1 MVFPYF
7 RLLNQSPKFMKV
19 DFIHKIQH
27 IGIPAHDLEVSI
39 PFYERLGFENV
50 MESPFEFDGGYGTC
64 VMMKNHEVIVELYQ
78 MPEKQLTE
86 IKQRKNGRIDHF
98 AIDASDVDIAYDT
111 LKKAGFEMLESTPTF
126 LPFWKNGTRFF
137 NVKGPSGETIEFNQ
151 IL

>member
-1 MVFPYF
+1 
-7 RLLNQSPKFMKV
+7 MKV

-27 IGIPAHDLEVSI
+27 IGIPAHNLEISI

-64 VMMKNHEVIVELYQ
+64 VMMKNHEVIIELYQ
-78 MPEKQLTE
+78 MPDKQLAE
-86 IKQRKNGRIDHF
+86 IKQRENGHVDHF
-98 AIDASDVDIAYDT
+98 AIDVSDVDAAFDT
-111 LKKAGFEMLESTPTF
+111 LKKAGFEILESTPTF

>member
-1 MVFPYF
+1 
-7 RLLNQSPKFMKV
+7 MKV

-27 IGIPAHDLEVSI
+27 IGIPAHDLEISI

-78 MPEKQLTE
+78 MPDKQLAE
-86 IKQRKNGRIDHF
+86 IKQRKNGHVDHF
-98 AIDASDVDIAYDT
+98 AIDVSDIDVAFDT
-111 LKKAGFEMLESTPTF
+111 LKKAGFEILESTPTF

>member
-1 MVFPYF
+1 
-7 RLLNQSPKFMKV
+7 MKV

-27 IGIPAHDLEVSI
+27 IGIPAHDLEISI

-78 MPEKQLTE
+78 MPEKQLAE
-86 IKQRKNGRIDHF
+86 IKQRKNGHIDHF
-98 AIDASDVDIAYDT
+98 AIDVADVDLAFDT
-111 LKKAGFEMLESTPTF
+111 LKQAGFEMLESTPTF
-126 LPFWKNGTRFF
+126 LPFWKNGTWFF

>member
-1 MVFPYF
+1 
-7 RLLNQSPKFMKV
+7 MKV

-64 VMMKNHEVIVELYQ
+64 IMMKNHEVIVELYQ
-78 MPEKQLTE
+78 MPDKQLAE
-86 IKQRKNGRIDHF
+86 IKQRKNGHVDHF
-98 AIDASDVDIAYDT
+98 AIDVSDVDSAFDT
-111 LKKAGFEMLESTPTF
+111 LKKAGYEILEATPTV

>member
-1 MVFPYF
+1 MSYCASNPEA
-7 RLLNQSPKFMKV
+7 MKI

-27 IGIPAHDLEVSI
+27 IGIPVHNMEISI

-78 MPEKQLTE
+78 MPEKQLAE
-86 IKQRKNGRIDHF
+86 IKQRKVGHIDHF
-98 AIDASDVDIAYDT
+98 AIDVEDVDYAFEA
-111 LKKAGFEMLESTPTF
+111 LKKAGFDIIEKEPTF
-126 LPFWKNGTRFF
+126 LAFWKNGTRFF
-137 NVKGPSGETIEFNQ
+137 NVKGPNGEIIEFNQ

>member
-1 MVFPYF
+1 
-7 RLLNQSPKFMKV
+7 MKI

-50 MESPFEFDGGYGTC
+50 MESPFEFDGGFGTC

-78 MPEKQLTE
+78 MPEKQLAE
-86 IKQRKNGRIDHF
+86 IKQRKNGHVDHF
-98 AIDASDVDIAYDT
+98 AIDVTDVDHAFET
-111 LKKAGFEMLESTPTF
+111 LKKAGFEILEATPTC
-126 LPFWKNGTRFF
+126 LQFWKNGTRFF
-137 NVKGPSGETIEFNQ
+137 NIKGPSGEIIEFNQ

>member
-1 MVFPYF
+1 
-7 RLLNQSPKFMKV
+7 MKI

-27 IGIPAHDLEVSI
+27 LGIPAHDLEVSI

-78 MPEKQLTE
+78 MPEKQLAE
-86 IKQRKNGRIDHF
+86 IKQRKNGHVDHF
-98 AIDASDVDIAYDT
+98 AIDVSDVDLAFDT
-111 LKKAGFEMLESTPTF
+111 LKKAGFEMLESTPIF

>member
-1 MVFPYF
+1 
-7 RLLNQSPKFMKV
+7 MKV

-78 MPEKQLTE
+78 MPDKQLAE
-86 IKQRKNGRIDHF
+86 IKQRKNGHVDHF
-98 AIDASDVDIAYDT
+98 AIDVSDVDVAFDT
-111 LKKAGFEMLESTPTF
+111 LKKAGFEILESTPTF

>member
-1 MVFPYF
+1 
-7 RLLNQSPKFMKV
+7 MKV

-27 IGIPAHDLEVSI
+27 IGIPAHNLEISI

-50 MESPFEFDGGYGTC
+50 MESPFEFDGGYGAC
-64 VMMKNHEVIVELYQ
+64 VMMKNHEVIIELYQ
-78 MPEKQLTE
+78 MPDKQLAE
-86 IKQRKNGRIDHF
+86 IKQRENGHVDHF
-98 AIDASDVDIAYDT
+98 AIDVSDVDAAFDT
-111 LKKAGFEMLESTPTF
+111 LKKAGFEILESTPTF

>member
-1 MVFPYF
+1 
-7 RLLNQSPKFMKV
+7 MKV
-19 DFIHKIQH
+19 DFIHKVQH
-27 IGIPAHDLEVSI
+27 IGIPAHDLELSI

-78 MPEKQLTE
+78 MPEKQLAE
-86 IKQRKNGRIDHF
+86 IKQRKNGHVDHF
-98 AIDASDVDIAYDT
+98 AIDVSDVDLAFDT
-111 LKKAGFEMLESTPTF
+111 LKKAGFEILESTPTF

>member
-1 MVFPYF
+1 
-7 RLLNQSPKFMKV
+7 MKV

-27 IGIPAHDLEVSI
+27 IGIPAHDLEISI
-39 PFYERLGFENV
+39 PFYKRLGFENV

-64 VMMKNHEVIVELYQ
+64 VMMKNQEVIIELYQ

-86 IKQRKNGRIDHF
+86 IKQRKNGHIDHF
-98 AIDASDVDIAYDT
+98 AIDVIDIEIAFET

>member
-1 MVFPYF
+1 
-7 RLLNQSPKFMKV
+7 MKV

-27 IGIPAHDLEVSI
+27 IGIPAHNLEISI

-78 MPEKQLTE
+78 MPEKQLAE
-86 IKQRKNGRIDHF
+86 IKQRKNGHVDHF
-98 AIDASDVDIAYDT
+98 AIDISDVDVAFDT
-111 LKKAGFEMLESTPTF
+111 LKKAGFEILETTPTF

>member
-1 MVFPYF
+1 
-7 RLLNQSPKFMKV
+7 MKV

-27 IGIPAHDLEVSI
+27 IGIPAHDLEISI

-78 MPEKQLTE
+78 MPEKQLAE
-86 IKQRKNGRIDHF
+86 IKQRKNGHVDHF
-98 AIDASDVDIAYDT
+98 AIDVSDVDVAFDT

>member
-1 MVFPYF
+1 
-7 RLLNQSPKFMKV
+7 MKI

-27 IGIPAHDLEVSI
+27 IGIPAHDLEISI

-78 MPEKQLTE
+78 MPEKQLAE
-86 IKQRKNGRIDHF
+86 IKQRKNGHVDHF
-98 AIDASDVDIAYDT
+98 AIDVSDVDLAFDT

>member
-1 MVFPYF
+1 
-7 RLLNQSPKFMKV
+7 MKV
-19 DFIHKIQH
+19 DFIKKIQH
-27 IGIPAHDLEVSI
+27 IGIPVHDLEISI

-78 MPEKQLTE
+78 MPEKQLAE
-86 IKQRKNGRIDHF
+86 IKQRKNGHVDHF
-98 AIDASDVDIAYDT
+98 AIDVSDVDLAFDT

>member
-1 MVFPYF
+1 
-7 RLLNQSPKFMKV
+7 MKI

-27 IGIPAHDLEVSI
+27 IGIPVHNMEISI

-78 MPEKQLTE
+78 MPEKQLAE
-86 IKQRKNGRIDHF
+86 IKQRQLGHIDHF
-98 AIDASDVDIAYDT
+98 AIDVEDVDHAFEA
-111 LKKAGFEMLESTPTF
+111 LKHAGFDIIEKEPPF
-126 LPFWKNGTRFF
+126 LSFWKKGTRFF
-137 NVKGPSGETIEFNQ
+137 NVKGPSGEIIEFNQ

>member
-1 MVFPYF
+1 M
-7 RLLNQSPKFMKV
+7 MKV

-39 PFYERLGFENV
+39 PFYERLGFENI

-64 VMMKNHEVIVELYQ
+64 VMMKNQEVIVELYQ
-78 MPEKQLTE
+78 MPDKQLAE
-86 IKQRKNGRIDHF
+86 IKQRKNGHVDHF
-98 AIDASDVDIAYDT
+98 AIDVSDVDLAYDT
-111 LKKAGFEMLESTPTF
+111 LKKAGFEMIESTPTF

>member
-1 MVFPYF
+1 
-7 RLLNQSPKFMKV
+7 
-19 DFIHKIQH
+19 
-27 IGIPAHDLEVSI
+27 
-39 PFYERLGFENV
+39 

-78 MPEKQLTE
+78 MPEKQLAE
-86 IKQRKNGRIDHF
+86 IKQRKNGHVDHF
-98 AIDASDVDIAYDT
+98 AIDVSDVDLAFDT
-111 LKKAGFEMLESTPTF
+111 LKKAGFEILEATPTF

>member
-1 MVFPYF
+1 
-7 RLLNQSPKFMKV
+7 MKV
-19 DFIHKIQH
+19 DFIKKIQH

-78 MPEKQLTE
+78 MPDKQLAE
-86 IKQRKNGRIDHF
+86 IKQRKNGHVDHF
-98 AIDASDVDIAYDT
+98 AIDVSDVDLAFDT
-111 LKKAGFEMLESTPTF
+111 LKKAGFEILEATPTF

-137 NVKGPSGETIEFNQ
+137 NVKGTSGETIEFNQ

>member
-1 MVFPYF
+1 
-7 RLLNQSPKFMKV
+7 MKV

-27 IGIPAHDLEVSI
+27 IGIPAHNLEISI

-78 MPEKQLTE
+78 MPDKQLAE
-86 IKQRKNGRIDHF
+86 IKQRKNGHVDHF
-98 AIDASDVDIAYDT
+98 AIDVSDVDVAFDT
-111 LKKAGFEMLESTPTF
+111 LKKAGFEILESTPTF

>member
-1 MVFPYF
+1 
-7 RLLNQSPKFMKV
+7 MKV

-27 IGIPAHDLEVSI
+27 IGIPAHDLEISI

-78 MPEKQLTE
+78 MPDKQLAE
-86 IKQRKNGRIDHF
+86 IKQRKNGHVDHF
-98 AIDASDVDIAYDT
+98 AIDVSDVDLAFDT
-111 LKKAGFEMLESTPTF
+111 LKKAGFEMLEVTPTF

>member
-1 MVFPYF
+1 
-7 RLLNQSPKFMKV
+7 MKV
-19 DFIHKIQH
+19 DFIHKVQH
-27 IGIPAHDLEVSI
+27 IGIPTHDLEISI

-78 MPEKQLTE
+78 MPEKKLAE
-86 IKQRKNGRIDHF
+86 IKQRKNGHVDHF
-98 AIDASDVDIAYDT
+98 AIDVSDVDVAFDT
-111 LKKAGFEMLESTPTF
+111 LKKAGFEILEATPTF

>member
-1 MVFPYF
+1 
-7 RLLNQSPKFMKV
+7 MKI

-27 IGIPAHDLEVSI
+27 IGIPAHDLEISI

-78 MPEKQLTE
+78 MPEKQLPE
-86 IKQRKNGRIDHF
+86 IKQRKNGHVDHF
-98 AIDASDVDIAYDT
+98 AIDVSDVDLAFDT

>member
-1 MVFPYF
+1 
-7 RLLNQSPKFMKV
+7 MKV

-78 MPEKQLTE
+78 MPDKQLAE
-86 IKQRKNGRIDHF
+86 IKQRKNGHVDHF
-98 AIDASDVDIAYDT
+98 AIDVSDVDLAFDT
-111 LKKAGFEMLESTPTF
+111 LKKAGFEILESTPTF